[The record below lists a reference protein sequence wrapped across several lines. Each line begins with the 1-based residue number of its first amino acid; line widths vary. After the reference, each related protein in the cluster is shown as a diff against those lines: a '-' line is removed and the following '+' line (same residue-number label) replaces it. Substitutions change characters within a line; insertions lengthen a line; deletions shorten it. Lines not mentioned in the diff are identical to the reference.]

1 MNKRIPITIP
11 FEDDEL
17 LTSWELRM
25 AKANLYNNRNDF
37 SKEWSKG
44 QLLARDSFGFSRDL
58 LLGSFYKDN
67 QFMVY
72 EKHSLYPFF
81 APFFNKQK
89 QEKILYAQRTGFDKE
104 SPIGK
109 WGLNVPSYKY
119 CPECAKED
127 PRIYL
132 HRAHQ
137 LPGVDV
143 CHLHGC
149 RLIKLDK
156 KYNGEEMFNIVMGEE
171 PNYFIEPIDVA
182 HAQFAK
188 EFMDSAFDIT
198 VKDIHKMI
206 EIRVKE
212 LKLET
217 IDSVRTIFSMDHK
230 PIYDRDAKY
239 ILSNPQLLSE
249 KFLMKN
255 LITIFGDMFN
265 FKRIYK
271 RYIKKEAPKV
281 LPEEIVKQ
289 GYELI
294 SPYKRNLMEI
304 RHKGCGQS
312 FLITEHGLKELS
324 LRCPDCTNLTNKELY
339 ERMFNSIAN
348 NEFTL
353 LSPFKGI
360 GQKVKI
366 KHSCGHKFKSNP
378 IEFYYNERGCPKC
391 LSRLTLDRAQEKV
404 DQVDPTWKVLNY
416 TTLENKA
423 EFLHTTCN
431 HTVERRF
438 ADFLRKGMS
447 CPTCKKL
454 EKKSKTPEFVE
465 KMKGL
470 VEDEYELVGDF
481 MGDRRPVKIRHNTC
495 GLVTEYPRASY
506 FLNGQRCPLCHGTI
520 SQNDISAYVSAR
532 SKGAYMV
539 SGFLPSKDLEILNT
553 VTDEVYTLK
562 KKLVLQELA
571 RPTASEILPCN
582 TNEDIERPISV
593 GGKFFKELQKH
604 FSGKAFKARD
614 IMDRGWTKNQTQRNL
629 RRLMS
634 LDLVKKDEGFYSLV
648 QDYKIEDK
656 D

>member
-1 MNKRIPITIP
+1 MKKRIPITIP

-137 LPGVDV
+137 LPGVEV

-171 PNYFIEPIDVA
+171 PSYFIEPIDVA

-217 IDSVRTIFSMDHK
+217 IDDIRMIFSMDHK

-239 ILSNPQLLSE
+239 ILSSPQLLSE

-255 LITIFGDMFN
+255 LITIFGDMFT

-271 RYIKKEAPKV
+271 RYVKKETPKI
-281 LPEEIVKQ
+281 LPEEILKQ

-294 SPYKRNLMEI
+294 SPYKRNIMEI

-353 LSPFKGI
+353 LSPFKGM

-366 KHSCGHKFKSNP
+366 KHSCGHKFESNP
-378 IEFYYNERGCPKC
+378 IDFYYNERGCPKC
-391 LSRLTLDRAQEKV
+391 LSRLTQDEAQEKV
-404 DQVDPTWKVLNY
+404 DQVDPTWKVLKY
-416 TTLENKA
+416 TTLEDRA

-438 ADFLRKGMS
+438 ADFLRKSMS

-454 EKKSKTPEFVE
+454 EKKSKTPDFE
-465 KMKGL
+465 KKIKDL
-470 VEDEYELVGDF
+470 VGDEYELVGEF
-481 MGDRRPVKIRHNTC
+481 VSNRQPVKIKHIPC
-495 GLVTEYPRASY
+495 GYTHKFPRASY
-506 FLNGQRCPLCHGTI
+506 FLKGQRCPICERAILKKDLKKYVYEKTDGQYKIIEKQPYDYVVVKDMIKDEEMRLKSKLLVQELNRQSESAIIGALDKADIDKPI
-520 SQNDISAYVSAR
+520 SQ
-532 SKGAYMV
+532 
-539 SGFLPSKDLEILNT
+539 L
-553 VTDEVYTLK
+553 
-562 KKLVLQELA
+562 
-571 RPTASEILPCN
+571 
-582 TNEDIERPISV
+582 
-593 GGKFFKELQKH
+593 GKFLQMIRRDYKDRAFTTKEIIDTGLFSQK
-604 FSGKAFKARD
+604 AVYRCVN
-614 IMDRGWTKNQTQRNL
+614 ILTKNYNILERIEIG
-629 RRLMS
+629 
-634 LDLVKKDEGFYSLV
+634 K
-648 QDYKIEDK
+648 YKLID
-656 D
+656 